1 MAGGAQR
8 KVRDQENDTAS
19 EADNLPATYAVGY
32 GRPPA
37 EHRFE
42 KGRSGNPSGRP
53 RGAKNKVPKG
63 QGLDFGTQP
72 ANQMLLEEAYRTISI
87 REGERIVELPVI
99 KAVFRSMGVSAM
111 KGNRLAQATMA
122 ELVRGIEEEDR
133 RLRSSHFETACEYKI
148 GWQQAFEHAR
158 KHGLP
163 EPDVVPHP
171 DDVILDM
178 RRAEVRYEGPMT
190 HDEKMK
196 WDRMLELRDE
206 LQTEISMFAASYRE
220 CAAMKKP
227 PFDHMRS
234 TAGLWERYTAMFDRM
249 NDPLPD
255 RYKRRL
261 EDRFYPIMREKL
273 DGNKAE

>member
-1 MAGGAQR
+1 MGAAT
-8 KVRDQENDTAS
+8 KRDEPDDEKDEVSAS
-19 EADNLPATYAVGY
+19 DKSLAPYEVGY
-32 GRPPA
+32 GKPPA
-37 EHRFE
+37 QHRFQ
-42 KGRSGNPSGRP
+42 KGHSGNPSGRP
-53 RGAKNKVPKG
+53 RGARNKVPKG

-87 REGERIVELPVI
+87 REGEKIVELPVI

-133 RLRSSHFETACEYKI
+133 RLRSSLFETACEYKI
-148 GWQQAFEHAR
+148 GWQEAFAHAR

-190 HDEKMK
+190 LEEKKK
-196 WDRMLELRDE
+196 WDNMLEFRDE
-206 LQTEISMFAASYRE
+206 LQTEVSLFAGGYRR
-220 CAAMKKP
+220 AAKMKKP
-227 PFDHMRS
+227 PLEHMRS
-234 TAGLWERYTAMFDRM
+234 LARLWERYTAMYDRM
-249 NDPLPD
+249 NEPLPD

-261 EDRFYPIMREKL
+261 EDRFFPAFLKKI
-273 DGNKAE
+273 DGSEPT